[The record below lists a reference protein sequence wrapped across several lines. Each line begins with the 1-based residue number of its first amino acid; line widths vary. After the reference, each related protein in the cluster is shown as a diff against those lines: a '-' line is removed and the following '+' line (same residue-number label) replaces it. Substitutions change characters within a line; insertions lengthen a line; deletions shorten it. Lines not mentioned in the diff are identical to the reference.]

1 MERTLD
7 MLRAYYGAMLEKGA
21 TTFWED
27 LDMSWLEKTAAID
40 RLPEEGLRDLHGDS
54 GIACYTGYRH
64 SLCHGWASGPVPF
77 LAEEVLGIRILE
89 PGCRRVALCP
99 RLGSLEWAEG
109 SYPTPLGLLT
119 VNHRRLEDGS
129 TQTRFEAPQSL
140 EILLP
145 PDQSTAVR

>member
-1 MERTLD
+1 
-7 MLRAYYGAMLEKGA
+7 
-21 TTFWED
+21 
-27 LDMSWLEKTAAID
+27 MSWLEKTAAID

-129 TQTRFEAPQSL
+129 TQTRFDGAAGAGKSSCRRINRRPSDRQRLKRGKPFRWNPAGIFSRR
-140 EILLP
+140 P
-145 PDQSTAVR
+145 VGFW

>member
-1 MERTLD
+1 MAEALH

-64 SLCHGWASGPVPF
+64 SLCHGWSSAPTAF
-77 LAEEVLGIRILE
+77 LAEESGFWSPAAAVLPFV
-89 PGCRRVALCP
+89 PGWEAWNGP
-99 RLGSLEWAEG
+99 RA
-109 SYPTPLGLLT
+109 
-119 VNHRRLEDGS
+119 
-129 TQTRFEAPQSL
+129 A
-140 EILLP
+140 IP
-145 PDQSTAVR
+145 PRWVC